1 MCELGI
7 GRYTYFSYEDSG
19 LMWIC
24 VSHHR
29 GNTPVSFSLSF
40 ILSVSVLL
48 VMFVVICGH
57 RNKVIV
63 DRNNSNSRASNE
75 RRSARLRRDRDT
87 LPQRREP
94 GCLRQWDHS

>member
-19 LMWIC
+19 LTWIC

-48 VMFVVICGH
+48 VMFV
-57 RNKVIV
+57 
-63 DRNNSNSRASNE
+63 
-75 RRSARLRRDRDT
+75 
-87 LPQRREP
+87 
-94 GCLRQWDHS
+94 